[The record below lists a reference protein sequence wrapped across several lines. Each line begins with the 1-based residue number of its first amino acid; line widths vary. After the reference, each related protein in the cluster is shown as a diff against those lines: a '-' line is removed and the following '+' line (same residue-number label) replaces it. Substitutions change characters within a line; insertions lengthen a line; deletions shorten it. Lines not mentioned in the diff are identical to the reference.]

1 MLTDDQMESLIA
13 AARSAADRAY
23 APYSGFAVGAAL
35 LTANGAVIT
44 GGNVENA
51 SYGLT
56 ICAERSA
63 IVAAVAA
70 GHREVMAI
78 AVSAPGAPGTTPC
91 GACRQV
97 LNEFVPRDGE
107 LVILLDGEAGIEAIQ
122 LSDLLPRAFGP
133 RSLDRERA
141 ISHTDGE

>member
-35 LTANGAVIT
+35 LTADGAVIT

-78 AVSAPGAPGTTPC
+78 AVSAPGAFGTTPC

-107 LVILLDGEAGIEAIQ
+107 LVILLDGEAGIEAIR

-133 RSLDRERA
+133 RSIDRERA

>member
-1 MLTDDQMESLIA
+1 MLRDDQMESLIA

-35 LTANGAVIT
+35 LTADGAVIT

-56 ICAERSA
+56 ICAERAA

-78 AVSAPGAPGTTPC
+78 AVAAPGAPGTTPC

-107 LVILLDGEAGIEAIQ
+107 LVILLDGESGIEAIR

-133 RSLDRERA
+133 RSLDRERG
-141 ISHTDGE
+141 ISDTNGE

>member
-1 MLTDDQMESLIA
+1 MLTDDQMASLLA

-35 LTANGAVIT
+35 LTADGAVIT

-78 AVSAPGAPGTTPC
+78 AVSAPGAFGTTPC

-107 LVILLDGEAGIEAIQ
+107 LVILLDGDAGIEAIR

>member
-1 MLTDDQMESLIA
+1 MLTDDQMASLIA
-13 AARSAADRAY
+13 AAQSAADRAY

-97 LNEFVPRDGE
+97 LNEFVPPDGE
-107 LVILLDGEAGIEAIQ
+107 LIVVLERDGKPEQTTLAA
-122 LSDLLPRAFGP
+122 LLPHAFGP
-133 RSLDRERA
+133 RDLASP
-141 ISHTDGE
+141 